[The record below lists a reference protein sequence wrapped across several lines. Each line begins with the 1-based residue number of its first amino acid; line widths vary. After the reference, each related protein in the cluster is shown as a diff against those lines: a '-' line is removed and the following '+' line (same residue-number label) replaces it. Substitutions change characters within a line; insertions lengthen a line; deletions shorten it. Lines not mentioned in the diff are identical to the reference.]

1 MRSIVERASAHDVLC
16 AKGTQSQTLKLQR
29 GVKSMK
35 AIVLGIC
42 FVSLALGAC
51 RRESPEPDYAPMKLG
66 ATTAAPATAER

>member
-1 MRSIVERASAHDVLC
+1 
-16 AKGTQSQTLKLQR
+16 
-29 GVKSMK
+29 MK